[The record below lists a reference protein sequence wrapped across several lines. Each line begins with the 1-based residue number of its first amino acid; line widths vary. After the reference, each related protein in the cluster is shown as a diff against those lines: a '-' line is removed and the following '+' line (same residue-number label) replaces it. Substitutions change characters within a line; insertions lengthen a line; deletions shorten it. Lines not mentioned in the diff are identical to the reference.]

1 MTDASVCGTMTLG
14 EARASHEA
22 LIELQRLL
30 ACSHVGDDGTAPIQ
44 EEKADV
50 ATVPA
55 RAGSQQSLKTEPGAR
70 TKRRA
75 DSRSGVDASSGAGEQ
90 RS

>member
-1 MTDASVCGTMTLG
+1 MTDALVCGTMTLG
-14 EARASHEA
+14 EARASYEA

-30 ACSHVGDDGTAPIQ
+30 TCSHAEDDGTAPIL

-55 RAGSQQSLKTEPGAR
+55 RAGSQQSLKAEPCTR
-70 TKRRA
+70 TQRRA
-75 DSRSGVDASSGAGEQ
+75 DSCSGVDASSGTGKQ